1 MPEFLGLPAILQLMN
16 DQGCKQVFAKI
27 LSENDNNKNQPYF
40 GHGFEALNIFPALNI
55 YAELGKPHFKASLDY
70 YWLDESGQQW
80 KAPNAQL
87 ILYPK
92 YPEVRFS
99 GFLKGCQ
106 HPPSVLMTQRL
117 AGRVLFL
124 GIRDDGKVL
133 GYVVAPESE
142 AAQKLRARTELNQA
156 GVFLAI
162 PATER
167 ADNQTTKQI
176 LLDKLRD
183 IHLSGWLDS
192 VRLQSDG
199 TTVECRSSNCGGY
212 TLEAQLGITP
222 NGISEPDFLGW
233 EVKQH
238 GVKNFNNIG
247 TEPITLM
254 TPEPQAGYYKEEGV
268 IPFILKYGYP
278 DTKEREDR
286 MNFGG
291 IHIVGRQTSITGLT
305 MTLTGYDAIR
315 GKIVDPQGGLEL
327 LDAKCVVAARWN
339 FTDLMAHWNRKHAFA
354 VYVPSLIRTTPS
366 QSYAYGS
373 IVRLGEGTDFL
384 RFLKAMSDGD
394 IYYDPGIKIENLS
407 SGKPTTKRRSQFRI
421 KSKNLGSLYSSF
433 VNQNVLEQE

>member
-1 MPEFLGLPAILQLMN
+1 MPDFLSLPAILQLMS
-16 DQGCKQVFAKI
+16 DHGCKQVFAKI
-27 LSENDNNKNQPYF
+27 LAENDNSKNQPYF

-55 YAELGKPHFKASLDY
+55 SPEAGKPHFKAALDY
-70 YWLDESGQQW
+70 YWLDESGQLW

-106 HPPSVLMTQRL
+106 RRPSALMTQRL

-124 GIRDDGKVL
+124 GICDDGKVL
-133 GYVVAPESE
+133 GYVVAPESK
-142 AAQKLRARTELNQA
+142 AAQELRSRTDLNQT
-156 GVFLAI
+156 GVFLTI
-162 PATER
+162 PTTGR

-183 IHLSGWLDS
+183 IHLSGWIDS

-212 TLEAQLGITP
+212 TLKAQLGITP
-222 NGISEPDFLGW
+222 NAISEPDFLGW

-238 GVKNFNNIG
+238 GVKNFNSSG

-254 TPEPQAGYYKEEGV
+254 TPEPQAGYYKEKGV

-278 DTKEREDR
+278 DTKGREDR
-286 MNFGG
+286 RNFGG
-291 IHIVGRQTSITGLT
+291 IHVVGRRTAITGLT
-305 MTLTGYDAIR
+305 MTLTGYDAIN

-327 LDAKCVVAARWN
+327 LDAEFAVAARWN
-339 FTDLMAHWNRKHAFA
+339 FADLMTHWNRKHAFA
-354 VYVPSLIRTTPS
+354 VYVPSLTRAIPK

-384 RFLKAMSDGD
+384 RFLKAVSDGD

-407 SGKPTTKRRSQFRI
+407 SGSPRTKRRSQFRI
-421 KSKNLGSLYSSF
+421 KSRKLGSLYSSF
-433 VNQNVLEQE
+433 VNQNVLAPE